1 MELILMKDIRSLG
14 KRGEVV
20 DVKPGYARNY
30 LLPRGLALEAT
41 EGNRHYFEQ
50 MRAKIDAQIARE
62 REAAQEV
69 AEQIEGLRIEISK
82 RVGETE
88 TLYGSVTATEI
99 AEQLEKK
106 NVEVDKRKIDLE
118 GGIKTL
124 GDHPVRIHLHPEV
137 AAEILVTV
145 VPEEE
150 V

>member
-1 MELILMKDIRSLG
+1 MEIILMTDVRSLG

-30 LLPRGLALEAT
+30 LLPQGFALEAT
-41 EGNRHYFEQ
+41 EGNRRYFEQ
-50 MRAKIDAQIARE
+50 MRAKIDARLAKE
-62 REAAQEV
+62 REAAQEI
-69 AEQIEGLRIEISK
+69 ADRMNGMRIEIAK

-99 AEQLEKK
+99 ALELEKK
-106 NVEVDKRKIDLE
+106 DIEVDKRRIDLE

-124 GDHPVRIHLHPEV
+124 GDHEVRIHLHPEV
-137 AAEILVTV
+137 AAEIVVAV
-145 VPEEE
+145 VPEE

>member
-1 MELILMKDIRSLG
+1 MEIILMTDVRSLG

-41 EGNRHYFEQ
+41 AGNRRYFEQ
-50 MRAKIDAQIARE
+50 VKAKIDAKIARE

-69 AEQIEGLRIEISK
+69 AAQMKDLRIEVSK

-99 AEQLEKK
+99 ADELEKK
-106 NVEVDKRKIDLE
+106 GIEVDKRKIDLE
-118 GGIKTL
+118 GGIKSV
-124 GDHPVRIHLHPEV
+124 GDHPVRIFLHPEV
-137 AAEILVTV
+137 FAEIIVAV
-145 VPEEE
+145 VPEE